1 MLVEQRQSLVHRF
14 AGHFRIDAVG
24 LQMRE
29 VPTVNID
36 TANALLEDHGI
47 GVNLTSQIQ
56 GQDTHITAI
65 STGTGFARSLV
76 VTANQEARLV
86 SLDEA
91 QHQVLGIPGSNGV
104 FIGVIEKDGIF
115 LAPLG
120 HRPKGVVTRVYVA
133 EERKAASEE
142 ASANWEAV
150 AKLAQQ
156 KINPEDCS
164 PHHAITIT
172 PEEAREVGLDYIAGL
187 HTVQITEEGL
197 VWIPPKERR
206 LRRQPAATF
215 LKNTSGEDPT
225 TERLN
230 ILNEAVRKSPCL
242 VERRSRNVAV
252 PFNVDDYVN
261 SVLTSE
267 NPAVIDFFS
276 AQFQGRVAHIME
288 VFEGPLGEK
297 AIKSIP
303 TSVALFALQSS
314 QGKEYAA
321 DQKVAEY
328 IAAQEV
334 ARVKQETLFNIGLS
348 RMGGIPFDI
357 YAQSHLEE
365 HKLAVSELDDAVVDS
380 ALAGEF
386 KTRDPEKFRQLMSSS
401 LAIRKEELAYVEAR
415 KTAYTKLVTL
425 AEADV
430 SAHELSQYFNENKKV
445 KVTPEPAGKSE
456 TPTLTE
462 LVSPDG
468 YRIAVSEVF
477 SEGKVSPLSRDQW
490 CRLPLRPALS
500 PRGSRE
506 AARLSPQEQAL
517 FIFDKILFSP
527 MVCDRN
533 GVEVAMSAE
542 AKQWYID
549 KVAFAIQHGV
559 PVEISQYTPLA
570 AINNPL
576 KRFTQS
582 PAMAEVDFVRRLA
595 EIAHAVKMIYPKGL
609 HWTIINEVP
618 AFGHTAMLNFRS
630 EYVDRFHREVEAMIK
645 LIDTESSTIT
655 LLRLDNLLW
664 GTPERQ
670 RAWQSYYQE
679 TREKLEKTLTDTSHP
694 DHEKAVDEIATFV
707 YPMSTCTDP
716 YQFPV
721 ARSLRINDIVRAY
734 AHVRAG
740 TGSKIRGVGLS
751 AGNGDG
757 EELTA
762 DQRELADLLIER
774 GRQMAMIYRLT
785 MNSRGVL
792 PVFKEVVPEHAL
804 PFTMVT
810 KTDKPVLYPNSG
822 RGAYFPAHGEPVL
835 LRSADPHQRT
845 TVTVRPWWHIAS
857 HADRYIPVF
866 DPTNAEEPL
875 YFEEKP

>member
-120 HRPKGVVTRVYVA
+120 HRPKGVVTRVYVT
-133 EERKAASEE
+133 EERKAVSDE

-150 AKLAQQ
+150 AELAQQ
-156 KINPEDCS
+156 KINPEACS
-164 PHHAITIT
+164 PHHTITIT
-172 PEEAREVGLDYIAGL
+172 PEEAREVKLDYIAGS

-197 VWIPPKERR
+197 VWIPPRERR

-215 LKNTSGEDPT
+215 LENTSGEEPT
-225 TERLN
+225 PERLA
-230 ILNEAVRKSPCL
+230 ILNEAVRRSPYL
-242 VERRSRNVAV
+242 VERKNKNVVV
-252 PFNVDDYVN
+252 PFNVNDYVS
-261 SVLTSE
+261 SVLTSD

-276 AQFQGRVAHIME
+276 EQFQRKVAHIME

-303 TSVALFALQSS
+303 ASVALFALQSS

-328 IAAQEV
+328 LAAQEV
-334 ARVKQETLFNIGLS
+334 ARVKQEALFNIGLS

-365 HKLAVSELDDAVVDS
+365 PKLAVSELDDATVDS
-380 ALAGEF
+380 ALTEEF
-386 KTRDPEKFRQLMSSS
+386 KTKNPEKFRHLMSSS
-401 LAIRKEELAYVEAR
+401 LAIRKEELAYVKAR
-415 KTAYTKLVTL
+415 KTACVKLVAM
-425 AEADV
+425 AEVDV
-430 SAHELSQYFNENKKV
+430 SVYELSQRFNRK
-445 KVTPEPAGKSE
+445 TDTAPEK
-456 TPTLTE
+456 PTERSANFALTE
-462 LVSPDG
+462 LVSQDG
-468 YRIAVSEVF
+468 RRMVISEVF
-477 SEGKVSPLSRDQW
+477 PEGKVSPLDINQW
-490 CRLPLRPALS
+490 CQLPLRPVLT

-506 AARLSPQEQAL
+506 AARLSPQEQAT

-542 AKQWYID
+542 AKQWYVD

-595 EIAHAVKMIYPKGL
+595 EVAHAVKMIYPKGL

-618 AFGHTAMLNFRS
+618 AFGHTAMLNFQS

-645 LIDTESSTIT
+645 LIDPESSTIT